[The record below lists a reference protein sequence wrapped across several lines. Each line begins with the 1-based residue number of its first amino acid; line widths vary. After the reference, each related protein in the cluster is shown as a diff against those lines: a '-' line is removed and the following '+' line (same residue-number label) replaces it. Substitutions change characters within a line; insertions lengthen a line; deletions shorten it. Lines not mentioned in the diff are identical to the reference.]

1 MSCSDFSK
9 FDAMHDAD
17 FYETHDILVARR
29 PTMNKTAF
37 DSLEQTMGVTLNETG
52 RLGKISRIL
61 SARAGKVSHCALPQR
76 SVRMPVQSKR
86 I

>member
-1 MSCSDFSK
+1 MRDG
-9 FDAMHDAD
+9 D

-29 PTMNKTAF
+29 PTMNKTSF

-61 SARAGKVSHCALPQR
+61 SARAGKL
-76 SVRMPVQSKR
+76 
-86 I
+86 